1 MSEPSIEK
9 KQSRV
14 EVDTISSFETYKGDY
29 DPKDIELLAP
39 ALEIKDK
46 LFSLDN
52 VREYFKKKGPDYYD
66 QIATKRSVFE
76 DPDPEILKKYFPTS
90 KWENF
95 ASFDPYFRWT
105 RREDREATRKLDL
118 KILSIVCF
126 LFFALNVDRGNFGA
140 AIAGGILKDLKL
152 STDDFNLG
160 NNLRSIGFIIVEIPS
175 QMVGKRF
182 GPDWW
187 MPLQVV
193 LWSFVTLFQFFLAGR
208 KSYLALRF
216 LLGITQGGFIAD
228 SVQYLSYYYTRDQM
242 AIRLTLFWSVLSISS
257 IISNLMSIG
266 LLLINLN
273 GKEGWRWLFLYEGLL
288 TLVIGTA
295 SFFLMVPG
303 PTQTKT
309 KLFPNGYFTERE
321 EKIIV
326 NRLVRDD
333 PSKSDMHNR
342 EAVTFKQ
349 FIQALSDY
357 DTWPLLLVSLT
368 FLLPQFPMSAYINII
383 LRGLGFSRNKTIFL
397 NIPIDFFYAV
407 TMIVISFASEI
418 FNERAIICIIPQIW
432 MLIPIAI
439 NYARADSI
447 LAWGKYAILFVV
459 LSAPNVQGVLV
470 SWVSRTSYSVRTRTV
485 ASPMSNIGI
494 QLALIAAQNVY
505 RKDDAP
511 LYHRG
516 NRALVG
522 VCCMNIVL
530 FAFCKFYYIARNKYK
545 RGKWEAM
552 SNSEKQEYL
561 SKHQDDGNKRLDYLF
576 EH

>member
-1 MSEPSIEK
+1 MSDVEK
-9 KQSRV
+9 TQETVAV
-14 EVDTISSFETYKGDY
+14 ESLTTYESYKGEY
-29 DPKDIELLAP
+29 HPKDVELLAEP
-39 ALEIKDK
+39 IVFKDS
-46 LFSLDN
+46 LFSLESF
-52 VREYFKKKGPDYYD
+52 REYFKKKGPDYYD
-66 QIATKRSVFE
+66 QIATRKSVFE
-76 DPDPEILKKYFPTS
+76 NPDSGILKKYFPTS

-105 RREDREATRKLDL
+105 RREDKQTTRKMDL
-118 KILSIVCF
+118 KILTIVCF
-126 LFFALNVDRGNFGA
+126 GFFSLNMDRGNFGA
-140 AIAGGILKDLKL
+140 ALAGGILKDLRL
-152 STDDFNLG
+152 TTDDFNLG
-160 NNLRSIGFIIVEIPS
+160 NNLRSIGFIITEIPS
-175 QMVGKRF
+175 QMIGKKF

-242 AIRLTLFWSVLSISS
+242 TIRLTLFWSVFSISS
-257 IISNLMSIG
+257 IISNLLAIG
-266 LLLINLN
+266 LLLIHLN
-273 GKEGWRWLFLYEGLL
+273 GKEGWRWLFLYEGLIS
-288 TLVIGTA
+288 LVFGVA
-295 SFFLMVPG
+295 SFFFMVPG

-342 EAVTFKQ
+342 QAVSVKQ
-349 FIQALSDY
+349 FFQALSDY
-357 DTWPLLLVSLT
+357 DIWPLLLVSLT
-368 FLLPQFPMSAYINII
+368 FQFPQFPMSNYVNLI
-383 LRGLGFSRNKTIFL
+383 LRGLKFSRNETIYL
-397 NIPIDFFYAV
+397 NIPIEVFNAI
-407 TMIVISFASEI
+407 TMITISFVSEI

-439 NYARADSI
+439 EYARADSI
-447 LAWGKYAILFVV
+447 LAWGKYAIIFVV
-459 LSAPNVQGVLV
+459 LSNPSVQGILV
-470 SWVSRTSYSVRTRTV
+470 SWISRVSYSVRTRTV

-505 RKDDAP
+505 RSDDAP
-511 LYHRG
+511 LYYRG

-530 FAFCKFYYIARNKYK
+530 FGFCKFYYIARNKYK
-545 RGKWEAM
+545 RGKWDAM
-552 SNSEKQEYL
+552 SDSEKEEYL
-561 SKHQDDGNKRLDYLF
+561 SKHLDDGNKRLDYLF